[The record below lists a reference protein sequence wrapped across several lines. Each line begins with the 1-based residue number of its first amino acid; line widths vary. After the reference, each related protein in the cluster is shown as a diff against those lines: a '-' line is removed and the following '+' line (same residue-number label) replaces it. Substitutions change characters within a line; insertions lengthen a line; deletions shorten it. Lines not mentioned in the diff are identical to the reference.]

1 MGRMLILAVAIVFS
15 VSSAYA
21 QSEQQVQTGFAA
33 VNPVVGSGVGL
44 MVFGRVGHRD
54 GDDLVQSTVW
64 AASVVTNSALVVS
77 SDVSAGENTGIA
89 IVNPSNFTAN
99 ITLTLR
105 NQQGAIV
112 ASRTIVLN
120 ALHQISRFVTELLN
134 VNGTGLLSIN
144 STAPI
149 ALVGLQFKG
158 ASFSVVPTNGPPG
171 ETALLLPQFAT
182 GGGWSTDVVIA
193 NLTGIAQ
200 TVRIDFYN
208 PEGVIIATLPNVNVP
223 PAGVTVIN
231 R

>member
-21 QSEQQVQTGFAA
+21 QSEQQVQTAFAA

-54 GDDLVQSTVW
+54 GDDVFQSTVW
-64 AASVVTNSALVVS
+64 AASVVINSALVVS
-77 SDVSAGENTGIA
+77 SDVSAGENAGIA

-105 NQQGAIV
+105 NQQGTIV
-112 ASRTIVLN
+112 ASR
-120 ALHQISRFVTELLN
+120 
-134 VNGTGLLSIN
+134 
-144 STAPI
+144 
-149 ALVGLQFKG
+149 
-158 ASFSVVPTNGPPG
+158 
-171 ETALLLPQFAT
+171 
-182 GGGWSTDVVIA
+182 A
-193 NLTGIAQ
+193 NLTGMAQ